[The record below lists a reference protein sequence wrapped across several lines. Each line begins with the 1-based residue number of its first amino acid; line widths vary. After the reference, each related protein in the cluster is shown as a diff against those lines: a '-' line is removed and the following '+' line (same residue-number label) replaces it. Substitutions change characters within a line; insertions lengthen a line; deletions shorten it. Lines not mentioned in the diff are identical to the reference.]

1 MLKIAYSCSASV
13 LLVAGL
19 AVYESATS
27 SAAQEGTIA
36 PNPKAAA
43 AAPAGDAR
51 THFDFNGFWDRA
63 GAPDLAAAL
72 FGQAPP
78 ASSKEVIVPL
88 PVRNG
93 DFANLTNDGVLARRS
108 HNNLPKYK
116 PQFWEKVTDL
126 DYEGNILDPVNSCMP
141 ESVTRLGPPRFII
154 VMPTHVAL
162 LYNGFVQRPES
173 RLVPFGPRTHPVSR
187 DGTWMGEP
195 IARWDGDALVIE
207 TEGFNAESWID
218 AMGYLHGYDMKT
230 TERFQPKG
238 PDGYEY
244 TLTVEDPEYLVEPW
258 VKDTI
263 VMSKSK
269 NQNGVIP
276 DTPPC
281 SERDKQYM
289 VGKTR
294 EL

>member
-1 MLKIAYSCSASV
+1 MRKIAHFCSACV
-13 LLVAGL
+13 LLLAAL
-19 AVYESATS
+19 AVRGS
-27 SAAQEGTIA
+27 STNVAAQTV
-36 PNPKAAA
+36 PTTPSSKAAVSPA
-43 AAPAGDAR
+43 ASA
-51 THFDFNGFWDRA
+51 HFDFSGFWDRA
-63 GAPDLAAAL
+63 GALDIAAL
-72 FGQAPP
+72 LGQAPP
-78 ASSKEVIVPL
+78 PSSKEVIVPL

-93 DFANLTNDGVLARRS
+93 DFSNLTNDGVLARRS

-126 DYEGNILDPVNSCMP
+126 DYEGNILDPINSCMP
-141 ESVTRLGPPRFII
+141 EGVTRLGPPRFIT
-154 VMPTHVAL
+154 VLPTHVVL
-162 LYNGFVQRPES
+162 LYNGLIQRPES
-173 RLVPFGPRTHPVSR
+173 RLVPFGPRTRPVSR
-187 DGTWMGEP
+187 DGTWLGEP

-238 PDGYEY
+238 ADSLEY

-263 VMSKSK
+263 VMNKSK
-269 NQNGVIP
+269 NQNAVIP